1 MRLSPAQIT
10 LLRSAAARRFGAES
24 LLWLFGSRVNDALL
38 GGDVDLYL
46 ETSERNADQLV
57 DSKLRFLADLHATPE
72 FDGER
77 IDLVIRS
84 PLHGSEL
91 PVHRVARA
99 EGIRL

>member
-1 MRLSPAQIT
+1 MRLSPAQIK
-10 LLRSAAARRFGAES
+10 LLRSAAARRFGAAS
-24 LLWLFGSRVNDALL
+24 MLWLFGSRLHDELR

-46 ETSERNADQLV
+46 ETTERNADLLI
-57 DSKLRFLADLHATPE
+57 DSKLRFLADLHDTPE

-84 PLHGSEL
+84 PLHGGEL

>member
-1 MRLSPAQIT
+1 M
-10 LLRSAAARRFGAES
+10 
-24 LLWLFGSRVNDALL
+24 NDALL

-57 DSKLRFLADLHATPE
+57 DSKLRFRADLHDTPE

-84 PLHGSEL
+84 PQPAARSPLHGNEL

>member
-24 LLWLFGSRVNDALL
+24 VLWLFGSRLHDAQR

-46 ETSERNADQLV
+46 ETSERNADQRV
-57 DSKLRFLADLHATPE
+57 DSKLRFLADLHDTAE
-72 FDGER
+72 FEGER
-77 IDLVIRS
+77 IDLVIHS
-84 PLHGSEL
+84 PLHTSEL
-91 PVHRVARA
+91 SVHRVARA